1 MYLTCARQVGLQTNT
16 YSTSCLYLFGRKAEG
31 IFPLLRLFFPIFNE
45 MDGHFCYKHRV
56 TMLSGLPMVMDL
68 EEINPFLVSLAKSPG
83 SIFLCHSHIW

>member
-1 MYLTCARQVGLQTNT
+1 
-16 YSTSCLYLFGRKAEG
+16 
-31 IFPLLRLFFPIFNE
+31 

-83 SIFLCHSHIW
+83 SIFLCHSHRYLVICGGSSMKFALKQNIYLPITFIENALQLYLFLFYSISGKP

>member
-1 MYLTCARQVGLQTNT
+1 MQGRWVSKPIHIVQVAFIF
-16 YSTSCLYLFGRKAEG
+16 FGRKAEG
-31 IFPLLRLFFPIFNE
+31 IFSPPSSFFPIFNE